1 MCIAGGHSGR
11 LTLAASRSQ
20 RAAQARRWRR
30 DGEVRPASRASVV
43 CVCVCV
49 RLVLHPPSTRRPGSK
64 QQPAA
69 FPSRAPCAWRRLAR
83 WKARLSLLLNQ
94 RPRYLSY
101 WAAVRSAEDE
111 GWPDCV
117 ETWKLSV
124 ICCRLRGHIQE
135 RWVLFTDMS
144 TVRKVFMK
152 NDMMK
157 KQKTLHEHQQPPTPP
172 LKQKLHRPMRL
183 TEQ

>member
-1 MCIAGGHSGR
+1 MFQQELCFRAAAAVGECRMCIAGGHSGR

-30 DGEVRPASRASVV
+30 DGEVRPASRASVL
-43 CVCVCV
+43 CVCV
-49 RLVLHPPSTRRPGSK
+49 RLVLHPPPTRRPGSK

-69 FPSRAPCAWRRLAR
+69 FRSRAPCAWRRLAR

-94 RPRYLSY
+94 RPRYHSY

-124 ICCRLRGHIQE
+124 ICCRPRGHNQE
-135 RWVLFTDMS
+135 RWVSSRAWAQCIRCL
-144 TVRKVFMK
+144 
-152 NDMMK
+152 
-157 KQKTLHEHQQPPTPP
+157 
-172 LKQKLHRPMRL
+172 
-183 TEQ
+183 